1 MIKLGRNAPCHC
13 GSGKKYKKADEWIS
27 FVEIGKAMLK
37 AFPMLEDEIS
47 YAKNVERIIC
57 SICKVRFI
65 NQFCFLF
72 GLLETEERPDST
84 GMSSDQE
91 TFCRKTKLFKELFV
105 WSV

>member
-91 TFCRKTKLFKELFV
+91 IFCRKTKLFKELFV